1 METIGIR
8 ELRQH
13 ASRYLARVKAGAT
26 IAITERGRP
35 IARIVPVD
43 PDEDGRTTLI
53 ATGALVPATEPWPD
67 IDVDRLE
74 TGDISTVLNEM
85 RDDR

>member
-13 ASRYLARVKAGAT
+13 ASRYLARVKAGAS
-26 IAITERGRP
+26 IAITERGRL

-43 PDEDGRTTLI
+43 PDEDLRTTLI
-53 ATGALVPATEPWPD
+53 ASGALAPAAEPWPE

-74 TGDISTVLNEM
+74 TGDISTVLNEL
-85 RDDR
+85 REDR

>member
-13 ASRYLARVKAGAT
+13 ASRYLARVKAGASFG
-26 IAITERGRP
+26 ITERGRM

-43 PDEDGRTTLI
+43 PDEDLRATLI
-53 ATGALVPATEPWPD
+53 ASGALAPAAEPWPD

-74 TGDISTVLNEM
+74 AGDLSTVLNDLRE
-85 RDDR
+85 DR